1 MMDPL
6 SALSLAGT
14 IIQFADFG
22 SKLLSESLQLYKSS
36 RGTLDANEQ
45 LELVTADLQSVIAK
59 LRTTSNIAIEEGLSE
74 STPGNGQND
83 GNDQNEEDPFEKICE
98 EAMQIAEE
106 LLNRLKA
113 LKVKEGKHRAW
124 ESLKAAVR
132 CAWSKDEITTVR
144 HRLSIFKE
152 TLQLRLMLSIK

>member
-59 LRTTSNIAIEEGLSE
+59 LRRHPTS
-74 STPGNGQND
+74 P
-83 GNDQNEEDPFEKICE
+83 
-98 EAMQIAEE
+98 
-106 LLNRLKA
+106 
-113 LKVKEGKHRAW
+113 
-124 ESLKAAVR
+124 
-132 CAWSKDEITTVR
+132 
-144 HRLSIFKE
+144 
-152 TLQLRLMLSIK
+152 

>member
-1 MMDPL
+1 MDPL

-83 GNDQNEEDPFEKICE
+83 GNAQNEEDPFEKICG

-106 LLNRLKA
+106 LLTQGSNLYLA
-113 LKVKEGKHRAW
+113 PSWSWASMECSVNLLGTIEHHPLAEV
-124 ESLKAAVR
+124 VR
-132 CAWSKDEITTVR
+132 VYVEPVTELDGLEKFRMD
-144 HRLSIFKE
+144 F
-152 TLQLRLMLSIK
+152 